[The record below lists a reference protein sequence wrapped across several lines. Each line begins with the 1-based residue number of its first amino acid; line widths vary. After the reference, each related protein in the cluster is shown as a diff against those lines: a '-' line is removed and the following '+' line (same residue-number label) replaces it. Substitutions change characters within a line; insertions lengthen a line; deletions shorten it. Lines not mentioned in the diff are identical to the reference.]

1 MATEGRYDNDPF
13 VDLVTEL
20 AQKLTV
26 RGWDGP
32 HYTPPDAPL
41 SHGDWEISM
50 GKRDEPNSRGNPWMI
65 VNVWARKRYT
75 IKEAKSVTVEKMARD
90 LAIAV
95 AGRAAH
101 EALEWCWFEDE
112 TFVDPHNKDV
122 IAGAASEIRDRLVN
136 QRNDD

>member
-101 EALEWCWFEDE
+101 EALEWC
-112 TFVDPHNKDV
+112 
-122 IAGAASEIRDRLVN
+122 
-136 QRNDD
+136 